1 MNRVKDSTDAVS
13 VIFLGIVK
21 GFSTSSALMPNE
33 LPLPDDLKHLIEKR
47 GGKDRR
53 NKKNSRLPDDEDGGS
68 GGEVRRA
75 GQRDRR
81 GSKNYRDLLNDDDE

>member
-1 MNRVKDSTDAVS
+1 
-13 VIFLGIVK
+13 
-21 GFSTSSALMPNE
+21 MPNE

-53 NKKNSRLPDDEDGGS
+53 KKDQNRLSDDEDGG
-68 GGEVRRA
+68 VNVIRRP

-81 GSKNYRDLLNDDDE
+81 GSKNYRDLLNDDDD